1 MELKKGVRQHRKPR
15 LLLFTLL
22 AVMLAA
28 AFSYAFLNA
37 QLRPALLQLAKTRV
51 QSAASD
57 EMHEAVL
64 YCLEEYAAASF
75 VDILKTDDQVFYIEL
90 KNLELTRF
98 SSRCAKTAQARL
110 TSLGEQGIELPIG
123 SISSVPLLSG
133 YGPSILLTFYPESA
147 VNAAF
152 SSEFRTAG
160 INQTLH
166 RVILRLAAEITVV
179 LPSDVQVVSTWV
191 DVPIAEHIIV
201 GKVPEAFTDV
211 NNEDD
216 MLHLIPNTW

>member
-1 MELKKGVRQHRKPR
+1 MRVRSRLYKR
-15 LLLFTLL
+15 LLVIIL
-22 AVMLAA
+22 AVALLG
-28 AFSYAFLNA
+28 AFLYAFLNA
-37 QLRPALLQLAKTRV
+37 QLRPALLQLARTRV
-51 QSAASD
+51 QSAASSA
-57 EMHEAVL
+57 MLEAVL
-64 YCLEEYAAASF
+64 DCLEGYESTSF

-90 KNLELTRF
+90 KNIELTRF
-98 SSRCAKTAQARL
+98 SARCAKNAQARL
-110 TSLGEQGIELPIG
+110 ISMGKQGIELPIG

-133 YGPSILLTFYPESA
+133 YGPYVHMTFYPESTI
-147 VNAAF
+147 NAAF
-152 SSEFRTAG
+152 TSEFRTAG

-179 LPSDVQVVSTWV
+179 LPSDVQVVSTRV
-191 DVPIAEHIIV
+191 EVPIAEHIIV